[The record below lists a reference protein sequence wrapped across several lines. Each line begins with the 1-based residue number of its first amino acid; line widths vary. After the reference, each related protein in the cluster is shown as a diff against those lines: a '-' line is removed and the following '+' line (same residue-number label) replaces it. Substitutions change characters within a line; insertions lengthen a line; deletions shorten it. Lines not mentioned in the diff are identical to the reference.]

1 KDPRRIHL
9 ESQFSYLFSEL
20 RRVGVTRQLLWQE
33 YIIEYPDGFGYSRF
47 CELLQEHI
55 RKQGATMRFEH
66 EPGKLLQVDFA
77 GDMLHY
83 VDTDSG
89 ELIACPV
96 LVAVLPFSGYSYVEA
111 LINASLPQVLRAL
124 NNALGYFGGVPL
136 SVKSDNM
143 KQWVVRSNR
152 YEPKFADMLEQW
164 ANHNNIALLATRPAK
179 PRDKASVEGA
189 VKITYQR
196 IYAPLRNET
205 FK

>member
-1 KDPRRIHL
+1 
-9 ESQFSYLFSEL
+9 
-20 RRVGVTRQLLWQE
+20 
-33 YIIEYPDGFGYSRF
+33 
-47 CELLQEHI
+47 
-55 RKQGATMRFEH
+55 
-66 EPGKLLQVDFA
+66 
-77 GDMLHY
+77 MLHY
-83 VDTDSG
+83 LDTDSG

-96 LVAVLPFSGYSYVEA
+96 LVAVWPFSGYSYVEA

-205 FK
+205 FKSIRELKLAITHLSK